1 MSHENE
7 NRQLPRSDADERKA
21 WTEPHLIRLG
31 IDLQMVEEVKN
42 PGTPYDADD
51 HTPSS

>member
-7 NRQLPRSDADERKA
+7 NRQPPRSDERKA

-31 IDLQMVEEVKN
+31 IDLQIVETVKN
-42 PGTPYDADD
+42 LDQPHDSDD

>member
-7 NRQLPRSDADERKA
+7 NRQLPRSDERKA

-31 IDLQMVEEVKN
+31 IDLQMVETIKN
-42 PGTPYDADD
+42 PGAPYDSDD
-51 HTPSS
+51 HNPSS

>member
-1 MSHENE
+1 MNHENE
-7 NRQLPRSDADERKA
+7 NRQLPRSNERKA

-42 PGTPYDADD
+42 PGATFDADD
-51 HTPSS
+51 HTPS